1 MPHIG
6 LLSPLRVSLKLPF
19 VPKERQVIY
28 IESTF
33 NVPLNKSI
41 RENYDTLSN
50 TFAKTGYE
58 FIYIPKK
65 VADLRIEHI
74 LYLFPSL
81 KANEIATDENF
92 IPERIMNE
100 FISCIPY
107 SKHLSGGFMIFDRK
121 ESNHYLFH
129 YYNLDIFP
137 KDDDLVCQCNRFIEE
152 LSRKIIQYC
161 IVPVEPAPNDRADYN
176 FDYQAK
182 QLVDEIKDRIEQLK
196 QKGISEYML
205 KKIFSFEE
213 NSTLSRLIITKDY
226 RIILPDYNDLEI
238 RMYPLPKAVFFLF
251 LKHSEGI
258 LFKNLPDYK
267 EELIS
272 YYKEISGRESIKG
285 MEKSVEDI
293 VNPSLN
299 SINEKCSRIRE
310 AFIKHFDDS
319 IAQNYYITGERAKP
333 KKITLDRKLVTFE

>member
-1 MPHIG
+1 
-6 LLSPLRVSLKLPF
+6 
-19 VPKERQVIY
+19 
-28 IESTF
+28 
-33 NVPLNKSI
+33 
-41 RENYDTLSN
+41 
-50 TFAKTGYE
+50 
-58 FIYIPKK
+58 
-65 VADLRIEHI
+65 
-74 LYLFPSL
+74 
-81 KANEIATDENF
+81 
-92 IPERIMNE
+92 
-100 FISCIPY
+100 
-107 SKHLSGGFMIFDRK
+107 
-121 ESNHYLFH
+121 
-129 YYNLDIFP
+129 
-137 KDDDLVCQCNRFIEE
+137 
-152 LSRKIIQYC
+152 
-161 IVPVEPAPNDRADYN
+161 
-176 FDYQAK
+176 
-182 QLVDEIKDRIEQLK
+182 
-196 QKGISEYML
+196 ML